1 MNYAK
6 HAAAPAATQ
15 THPANHCR
23 MPLHNTWHSSQMP
36 VMRKPQHCSS
46 SSSRK
51 QCPSPVPGQCLP
63 LQRPGSACATIKA
76 YETTPQQTLSHTP
89 VPGQCLP
96 LLKSLVRHACWSCIL
111 QTSSNNASPVPGQC
125 PPPRRPGTAC
135 VWAPPSRAAHHPAPA
150 QRRTVLSE
158 QLQPHSRTAHIDES
172 WLICSCHHT
181 RHSRTFT
188 LSATA

>member
-1 MNYAK
+1 MQSMQQRQQLHRLTQQTTAECPCTTPGTAHKCQSCGN
-6 HAAAPAATQ
+6 HNTAAAAAAESNAPHLCQVSACLFKGLVRHVPPLKHTKL
-15 THPANHCR
+15 
-23 MPLHNTWHSSQMP
+23 LHN
-36 VMRKPQHCSS
+36 RHCHTHLC
-46 SSSRK
+46 
-51 QCPSPVPGQCLP
+51 QV
-63 LQRPGSACATIKA
+63 SAC
-76 YETTPQQTLSHTP
+76 
-89 VPGQCLP
+89 
-96 LLKSLVRHACWSCIL
+96 LLKSLARHACWSCIL